1 MTLEL
6 RRLERA
12 RVAPLPPLRAAAR
25 MRRKRSAVERHRKQV
40 ALCASQVQFFRDDS
54 ALIMRDW
61 IAWHLRSGVEHF
73 AFAVRDKHAS
83 EFLRGAVAAALE
95 EYRAGVA
102 QESRPDKQRELLKN
116 GAVHRARLVDHNGSA
131 SVSSLQTWPTF
142 SITLQ
147 QAMIMNA
154 DLPQYCDQHEWIQR
168 CMLKTRRLARWIGLW

>member
-1 MTLEL
+1 M
-6 RRLERA
+6 
-12 RVAPLPPLRAAAR
+12 APLPPLRAAAR

-102 QESRPDKQRELLKN
+102 QESLLGEQDEQLR
-116 GAVHRARLVDHNGSA
+116 GALASTRNRSA
-131 SVSSLQTWPTF
+131 SLAQPAASF

-147 QAMIMNA
+147 RPMVLNA
-154 DLPQYCDQHEWIQR
+154 DVQKYGDQREWLQR
-168 CMLKTRRLARWIGLW
+168 CVLKSKDVANWIGLW